1 MDQQPQPRAGPPPR
15 LLRLLLDSVA
25 EDDHH
30 VERIVYG
37 PKWILSIVADATGRR
52 RGGLAL
58 ASASCCTG
66 EEGEQG
72 GATTDATVRES
83 ARAKAEDVLSD
94 DPLAIASGLATL
106 NALVAAPSSA
116 LVPLDAAQWL
126 AGHVRGQRL
135 AVVGRFPFLDRELR
149 GLAKELRVFELTPRD
164 GEHGEDEIPH
174 LLPQADVVAITSSTL
189 VNHSLDGILAA
200 VRPGAE
206 VMLLGPST
214 PLSLLLFDLGIS
226 VASGVEIVDPDAAVE
241 DVAAGHGFRGVR
253 GLRRVSLVCETAR

>member
-1 MDQQPQPRAGPPPR
+1 VPPPR
-15 LLRLLLDSVA
+15 LLRLLLDAVA
-25 EDDHH
+25 DDARYI
-30 VERIVYG
+30 ERIVYG
-37 PKWILSIVADATGRR
+37 PKWILSVVVDEAGHR

-58 ASASCCTG
+58 ASATCCTG
-66 EEGEQG
+66 EGDEQVG
-72 GATTDATVRES
+72 TPTTPPTPGS
-83 ARAKAEDVLSD
+83 ARAKAEDVLSE

-126 AGHVRGQRL
+126 AGRARGQRL

-149 GLAKELRVFELTPRD
+149 SLAKELWVFELTPRD
-164 GEHGEDEIPH
+164 GEHSETEIPH

-189 VNHSLDGILAA
+189 VNHTLDGILAA

-214 PLSLLLFDLGIS
+214 PLSPLLFDLGIS
-226 VASGVEIVDPDAAVE
+226 VASGVEVVDPDAAVE

-253 GLRRVSLVCETAR
+253 GLRRVSLVRDDAPR